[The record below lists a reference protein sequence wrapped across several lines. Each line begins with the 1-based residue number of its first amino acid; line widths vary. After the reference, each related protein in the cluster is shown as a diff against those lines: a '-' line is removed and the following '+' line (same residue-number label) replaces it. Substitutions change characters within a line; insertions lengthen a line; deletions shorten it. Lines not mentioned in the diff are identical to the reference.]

1 MLLYVLHS
9 HLFAVLS
16 YIYLLSI
23 LRVHV
28 GLKKARRQENSKENI
43 WMILTGELKDSE

>member
-1 MLLYVLHS
+1 MNYTFPLICSAKL
-9 HLFAVLS
+9 
-16 YIYLLSI
+16 YIYLFSI

-43 WMILTGELKDSE
+43 WMMLTGESKESE